1 MGHEERKRG
10 VKGKEVNRS
19 QVLILFLYKK
29 GFD

>member
-10 VKGKEVNRS
+10 VKGKEANRS